1 MMSEKTEG
9 DLVLRNGLIFDG
21 RGGDPFTGD
30 VAIDG
35 DKIIAIG
42 ALDKI
47 KGQWELDVS
56 GLAVT
61 PGFINMLSWANTS
74 LIEDGRALSDIRQGV
89 TLEVL
94 GEGRSMG
101 PLNEAMKLEMKERQ
115 GPIKYDV
122 AWTTLDD
129 YLRHLVRRGVSP
141 NVTSF
146 IGSSTA
152 RIYAMGYEDRP
163 PAPSELDLMRRLV
176 RQAMEDGAVGLSS
189 ALIYPPAC
197 FAQPDELIALAQVV
211 AEYDGL
217 YISHIRNEGDRLL
230 EAVDELI
237 DVAQKTGVAAEI
249 YHLKVS
255 GRPNWPKLDQ
265 VIAKI
270 EAKRAQDLAI
280 TADMYTY
287 PASSTG
293 LGAAM
298 PPWVHEGG
306 HKAWIARLTDPAIR
320 QRVKREMTSPGGDW
334 DNTYLAAGSA
344 ENVLLVSFKSEALR
358 PFTGKTLAEAAA
370 LRGKSPEETAMDL
383 VIEDDDDVGCVYFT
397 MSEQNIRRQIA
408 LPWVSFGSDGA
419 ALAPDG
425 VFLKSSTHPRSYG
438 NFARLL
444 GKYVRDEGLV
454 PLAEAVRRLSWLP
467 AQNLKLRRRGALAAG
482 YFADLVVFDPGEIR
496 DRATFQDPHQ
506 LATGIIHVFV
516 NGAQVLADG
525 RHTGATPG
533 RVVRGPGW
541 KGWRER
547 DSHSP

>member
-1 MMSEKTEG
+1 MMPNKNES

-21 RGGDPFTGD
+21 RGGDPFAGD

-35 DKIIAIG
+35 DKITALG
-42 ALDKI
+42 TLDKI
-47 KGQWELDVS
+47 KGRLELDVS
-56 GLAVT
+56 GLAIA
-61 PGFINMLSWANTS
+61 PGFVNMLSWANTS
-74 LIEDGRALSDIRQGV
+74 LIEDGRSLSDIRQGV

-94 GEGRSMG
+94 GEGASMG

-115 GPIKYDV
+115 GNIKFDV
-122 AWTTLDD
+122 EWTTLDD
-129 YLRHLVRRGVSP
+129 YLRVLARRGVSP
-141 NVTSF
+141 NVASF

-152 RIYAMGYEDRP
+152 RVYAMGYEDRP
-163 PAPSELDLMRRLV
+163 PTPSELDLMRRLV
-176 RQAMEDGAVGLSS
+176 RGAMEDGAVGLSS

-197 FAQPDELIALAQVV
+197 YAEPIELIALAEVV

-230 EAVDELI
+230 EALDELI

-249 YHLKVS
+249 YHLKLS

-265 VIAKI
+265 MITKI
-270 EAKRAQDLAI
+270 EAKRAEGLAI

-298 PPWVHEGG
+298 PPWVQEAG
-306 HKAWIARLTDPAIR
+306 HKAWMTRLKDPAIR
-320 QRVKREMTSPGGDW
+320 ERVKREMTTPGGDW
-334 DNTYLAAGSA
+334 DNTFLAAGSA
-344 ENVLLVSFKSEALR
+344 ENILLVSFKSETLR
-358 PFTGKTLAEAAA
+358 PFTGKTLAEVAA

-383 VIEDDDDVGCVYFT
+383 VIEDDSDVGCVYFT
-397 MSEQNIRRQIA
+397 ISEENIRQQIA
-408 LPWVSFGSDGA
+408 LPWMSFGSDGA
-419 ALAPDG
+419 SLAPEG

-444 GKYVRDEGLV
+444 GKYVRDEGLL
-454 PLAEAVRRLSWLP
+454 PLAEAVRRLTWLP
-467 AQNLKLRRRGALAAG
+467 AQNLKLRRRGMLAAG
-482 YFADLVVFDPGEIR
+482 YYADVVVFDPDEIQ
-496 DRATFQDPHQ
+496 DRATFHDPHQ
-506 LATGIIHVFV
+506 LATGVVHVFV
-516 NGAQVLADG
+516 NGAQVLEDG

-541 KGWRER
+541 RGWRELTA
-547 DSHSP
+547 DS